1 MSNKY
6 FIWKEEKCK
15 GINPEWLEISGKEFY
30 RLVSKPENAHRKFI
44 KEPIDPEN
52 ISMGFFVLEV
62 TKDNYNKFDALRKR
76 NERSEDVLNANRKR
90 HKLSELTEGD
100 ELSKNVIPFVISF
113 DAPVADEEELH
124 YHDIVS
130 DNGDSEDFIVDKIQ
144 LSNIYMQTRT
154 YSEFERSLLD
164 ELYFFNTDNKSER
177 EFARKYNIPFATY
190 LRKKEKLLKK
200 LKKGGPNEK

>member
-6 FIWKEEKCK
+6 FIWKDEKCK

-90 HKLSELTEGD
+90 HKLSELTEED

-144 LSNIYMQTRT
+144 LSNIYICKQGHIRNLNGVYSMNCIFLIRITRVK
-154 YSEFERSLLD
+154 ENLL
-164 ELYFFNTDNKSER
+164 E
-177 EFARKYNIPFATY
+177 NITFH
-190 LRKKEKLLKK
+190 LLHILEKKK
-200 LKKGGPNEK
+200 NY